1 MAVTLKPNHPSTPPT
16 LQQHL
21 IAARLAA
28 GLTQRGFAEKLGKHQ
43 SYVSKV
49 ESGVRRLDVVEFIG
63 WMRALELDPSG
74 LIAELAAEMDA
85 RPRGPRRRL
94 SKPAR

>member
-1 MAVTLKPNHPSTPPT
+1 MAFALKSNHLSGPKT

-49 ESGVRRLDVVEFIG
+49 ESGARRLDVVEFIG

-74 LIAELAAEMDA
+74 LIAELAVELDA
-85 RPRGPRRRL
+85 KQRIPRRRTA
-94 SKPAR
+94 KPDR